1 MAQHVVGLESADSQM
16 ESPTRD
22 ENIFAAQAK
31 RKAAE
36 RLRGQGSGRKER
48 SGDDLGGLGE
58 GREGARHEGRQGKH
72 EAAEPDQHWRGSLLR
87 RVSDELKMVLSHLGR
102 SDRRYTAVQVGG
114 PIIELRAFPWTGGA
128 A

>member
-1 MAQHVVGLESADSQM
+1 MAQDVVGPESEDSQM
-16 ESPTRD
+16 ESPARR
-22 ENIFAAQAK
+22 EIFFAVRAE

-36 RLRGQGSGRKER
+36 RPGGQGSGRKER
-48 SGDDLGGLGE
+48 SGDDLGGLSK

-72 EAAEPDQHWRGSLLR
+72 EAAEADQHWRGSLLR
-87 RVSDELKMVLSHLGR
+87 RVSDELKMALSHLGR
-102 SDRRYTAVQVGG
+102 SDRRYTAVQVGW